1 MHNCSVGLLSRCVCR
16 AFVALCN
23 RLLHRGMTC
32 VFSRNRP
39 EQLTDSVLPNDIA
52 SSVRM
57 KKRKFPAPQAVQ
69 NAGGETARHANGA
82 IRRPA

>member
-1 MHNCSVGLLSRCVCR
+1 MHNRSVGLLSRCVCR

-39 EQLTDSVLPNDIA
+39 EQLTGSVLTNVIA
-52 SSVRM
+52 IRM

>member
-32 VFSRNRP
+32 VFFRNRP
-39 EQLTDSVLPNDIA
+39 EQLTGSVLTNVIA
-52 SSVRM
+52 IRM
-57 KKRKFPAPQAVQ
+57 KKRKSPAP
-69 NAGGETARHANGA
+69 
-82 IRRPA
+82 